1 MNLIKECNK
10 LIEISTLKD
19 ITVELPS
26 LLLSNGSVYKGKWMN
41 EKRHGYGELNW
52 PDGSFY

>member
-1 MNLIKECNK
+1 MNLIKECKK

-26 LLLSNGSVYKGKWMN
+26 LLLSNGSVYIGK
-41 EKRHGYGELNW
+41 
-52 PDGSFY
+52 